1 MIELFQQGGLV
12 MYPILACSIIFVA
25 ILIER
30 LFHLHRAQINTG
42 EFIAGIRT
50 IIKKRNMAEAISICE
65 ETPGPVAH
73 VIQAGLVKHD
83 RPKAEIKEAIDDAAL
98 HEVPRLEKNLVVLAT
113 IAHIA
118 PLLGLFGTVLGMIDV
133 FRTIESLRGSVQP
146 GRLAGG
152 IGEALITTAAGLA
165 VAIPVF
171 IAYNYLVSRVGA
183 LVWDMERSA
192 TEVVDLLTQVDE
204 VDLLTRPDRGNVL
217 AQDDEAGLRAQAGEA
232 GVQART
238 ARRGSK

>member
-1 MIELFQQGGLV
+1 MIELFNQGGLV

-42 EFIAGIRT
+42 EFVAGIRN

-65 ETPGPVAH
+65 DTPGPVAH
-73 VIQAGLVKHD
+73 VIKAGLIKHD
-83 RPKAEIKEAIDDAAL
+83 QPKIEIKEAIDDAAL
-98 HEVPRLEKNLVVLAT
+98 HEVPRLERNLVVLAT

-118 PLLGLFGTVLGMIDV
+118 PLLGLFGTVLGMINV
-133 FRTIESLRGSVQP
+133 FKTIESLRGSAQP
-146 GRLAGG
+146 GELAGG

-171 IAYNYLVSRVGA
+171 VAYNYLVSRVSA

-192 TEVVDLLTQVDE
+192 TEVVDLLTQVDD
-204 VDLLTRPDRGNVL
+204 VDLRGKTEQRYEV
-217 AQDDEAGLRAQAGEA
+217 
-232 GVQART
+232 
-238 ARRGSK
+238 